1 MADPDR
7 DLSAFALTP
16 AETFTTGVRWD
27 PPILRVR
34 RAASRS
40 ILLAWAGVVYGG
52 IFVLGVWAAVRQSP
66 WWLVVAVP
74 FLAMLVGEM
83 LGYRLAVTAR
93 PDGLTV
99 QGRVRSR
106 TVDWAQVACVA
117 LDEMTVRPVAKKQGL
132 RGALLDLKLYSV
144 SGTAVPVVGL
154 EDGSELRLWGL
165 VTNTGPLSLLPDGPT
180 PVEVKATLLARYH
193 GLVTGREPT
202 YRFTP
207 RSTASGS

>member
-1 MADPDR
+1 
-7 DLSAFALTP
+7 
-16 AETFTTGVRWD
+16 
-27 PPILRVR
+27 
-34 RAASRS
+34 
-40 ILLAWAGVVYGG
+40 VVYGG
-52 IFVLGVWAAVRQSP
+52 IVVVSAWASVRQSP
-66 WWLVVAVP
+66 SWFIITVP

-106 TVDWAQVACVA
+106 TVEWTKVAFVA

-132 RGALLDLKLYSV
+132 RGALLDLKLCSA

-193 GLVTGREPT
+193 ALVAGCEPT

-207 RSTASGS
+207 RSMSSGD